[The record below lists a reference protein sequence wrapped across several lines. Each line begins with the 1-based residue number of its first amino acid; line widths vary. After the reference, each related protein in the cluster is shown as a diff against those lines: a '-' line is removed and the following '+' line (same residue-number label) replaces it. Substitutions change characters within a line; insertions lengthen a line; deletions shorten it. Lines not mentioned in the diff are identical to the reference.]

1 MRSTSSAPTS
11 RRWWHG
17 PTDPVLRTVRV
28 LVLVLWPTVWVWLLP
43 GQHRPGDGY
52 VLAWLLV
59 AVYSAAAVLMLGS
72 GRRMASVL
80 PVCVPLFTVAAT
92 LGAMTGPDRSVALLV
107 PLFIGVLCVVAAMQ
121 FSPRA
126 TWAQVG
132 VASVAA
138 VVCVWW
144 GVSDP
149 VQVGVAGVAV
159 LAGIASPPWAV
170 LRLRSQLDAARAR
183 EHRLARTDPLTG
195 ALNRRGLFEAAS
207 VVLDTAPEV
216 DVVTLDLDDF
226 KRLNDTHGHAV
237 GDEALRMVAA
247 SLRSLEDTWGD
258 PGPLLVAR
266 LGGEEFLVLVP
277 ATDRPVDELAEAV
290 RAAASVPTAAG
301 ERTSAS
307 VGALRRRAPDQPE
320 ERTAWLLRQIDVTDE
335 LMYRA
340 KRSGGDRVLAEH
352 P

>member
-1 MRSTSSAPTS
+1 M
-11 RRWWHG
+11 
-17 PTDPVLRTVRV
+17 LRTVRV
-28 LVLVLWPTVWVWLLP
+28 LVLVLWPTVWVWTLP
-43 GQHRPGDGY
+43 GQHRPGSGL

-59 AVYSAAAVLMLGS
+59 GVYSASAVLLLGS
-72 GRRMASVL
+72 GQRMAKVL
-80 PVCVPLFTVAAT
+80 PVCIPLFTLAAAI
-92 LGAMTGPDRSVALLV
+92 GAMTGPDRHIALLV
-107 PLFIGVLCVVAAMQ
+107 PLFLGVLCVIAAMQ

-126 TWAQVG
+126 TWAQAG

-138 VVCVWW
+138 MVCVWW
-144 GVSDP
+144 AAPDP
-149 VQVGVAGVAV
+149 VQVAVTSVAV
-159 LAGIASPPWAV
+159 LAGIAAPPWAI
-170 LRLRSQLDAARAR
+170 LRLRSQLDAAHAR

-195 ALNRRGLFEAAS
+195 ALNRRGLFEAAAS
-207 VVLDTAPEV
+207 VLEAAPEV
-216 DVVTLDLDDF
+216 DVVTLDLDGF

-237 GDEALRMVAA
+237 GDEALRAVAA
-247 SLRSLEDTWGD
+247 SLRALEDSWTA

-266 LGGEEFLVLVP
+266 LGGEEFLVLAP
-277 ATDRPVDELAEAV
+277 AAAHPVDELAEAV
-290 RAAASVPTAAG
+290 RAAAAVPVSGG

-307 VGALRRRAPDQPE
+307 VGAIRRRPPAEPE

>member
-1 MRSTSSAPTS
+1 M
-11 RRWWHG
+11 
-17 PTDPVLRTVRV
+17 LRTVRL
-28 LVLVLWPTVWVWLLP
+28 LVLVLWPTVWVWTLP
-43 GQHRPGDGY
+43 GQHRPGSGL

-59 AVYSAAAVLMLGS
+59 AVYSTAAVLLLGS
-72 GRRMASVL
+72 GQRMAKVL

-92 LGAMTGPDRSVALLV
+92 IGAMTGPDRHIALLV
-107 PLFIGVLCVVAAMQ
+107 PLFLGVLCVIAAMQ

-132 VASVAA
+132 VAIVAA
-138 VVCVWW
+138 MVCVWW
-144 GVSDP
+144 ATYDP
-149 VQVGVAGVAV
+149 IQVGVTTLAV
-159 LAGIASPPWAV
+159 TAGIAAPPWAI
-170 LRLRSQLDAARAR
+170 LRLRSQLDAAHAR

-195 ALNRRGLFEAAS
+195 ALNRRGLFEAATT
-207 VVLDTAPEV
+207 VLAAADAV

-237 GDEALRMVAA
+237 GDEALRGISA
-247 SLRSLEDTWGD
+247 SLRSLEDSWAT

-266 LGGEEFLVLVP
+266 LGGEEFLVLAP
-277 ATDRPVDELAEAV
+277 ATARPVDQLAEAV
-290 RAAASVPTAAG
+290 RAAAAVPTAAG

-307 VGALRRRAPDQPE
+307 VGAIRRRPPAEPE